1 MLLTNNHFTPI
12 IGIDL
17 HFNTLPP
24 FNPIH
29 PYIGIVMD
37 IMDYIPFIGS
47 SVNVNSIPRGVT
59 DTGGNILTFIHIPLF
74 TGPFAMMPMIGH
86 ESMNFFGS
94 VNSYIEGR
102 RISPKGYM
110 KMTCNDIG
118 IPLSLTPG
126 KKMRPIPSL
135 FAPTSFSLPIP
146 TGMPVN
152 IAGPYVPDF
161 MGILINLL
169 AGYGFG
175 ALFKVLGKAM
185 SKLLKKLN
193 KLAKK
198 AFGKSNRMSKF
209 LCKKGFEPVDLI
221 QGIVFYEYIDFELPG
236 PIPLV
241 WERIWNSDAENEHQ
255 LGHGYHHSYD
265 LPMKIVYND
274 QVIAVCLP
282 DGRTCGFPILE
293 DGQKFYHRMERLTL
307 KRDGNT
313 YNLYH
318 HTKRLNY
325 YYTPVDSEYY
335 VPVSITN
342 TAGQAVSLF
351 YSGKSLVGITDSCGR
366 VITFDLDH
374 KSRISGIY
382 LESLKGRSL
391 LVAYEYNEAGDLAVI
406 KDALLQAVT
415 IEYNNHLMVA
425 KTDRNGQT
433 FYWEYDAEKRC
444 THTWGDEGLLEGWL
458 EYHPELGYN
467 IITDALGNQSVYYYN
482 EDFLCTQIKDALGNS
497 RFYEYTETFEL
508 YREID
513 EEGYL
518 TGYTYD
524 EKGNLTAVI
533 QPDSAQYTY
542 VYDENDRLIIAN
554 DPEGGTTIWNYDE
567 EGNLKTTIAPDKGI
581 TAFSYNENGLVS
593 EIRDVNKGITQLEY
607 DAEFNLV
614 KLTLPY
620 GEIATWTYNEKGEVE
635 KAVNPEGGV
644 QKFSYDPLGRVTQII
659 HPDHTSVQLRYN
671 AYDEVIHAKDQ
682 DHDVKFTYTPLGNLK
697 MREENGVKVEFNYN
711 RNEELVNVKNEH
723 NELYRFERDG
733 NGDVIREI
741 GFDGLSRSYHR
752 DRAGRLIFVER
763 PADRWTKFENDAL
776 GRITRAEYHDETWE
790 AFSYNKKGQLVEAV
804 NSEMAVR
811 LQRDVLGRIV
821 KEIQSEHIVESVY
834 NRNGSKTLISSSLGA
849 KIMHDYDKM
858 GRLSATV
865 AKTEILEASWEMKL
879 KYNAVGLELSR
890 NMSGGVESK
899 WEYDNVGRPLQH
911 KVNAKHTIVR
921 HRKYSWSAN
930 NRLWRMVNDING
942 LETGYSH
949 DAFGNLAW
957 ARYEDGQYDYKLPDE
972 VGNLFKTKQKND
984 RDYGAGGK
992 LLRDTDYKYSYDA
1005 EGNLVA
1011 KDGKDIWK
1019 YEWFGNG
1026 MLKAVVRPDN
1036 TVVNFEYDALGRRSA
1051 KIVKNNITRFVWN
1064 ANILLHEWQYD
1075 NSDRPKWIVDKNGFL
1090 VTDKSEPL
1098 SNEMITWIFEEGTF
1112 KPTAKIE
1119 GDKKY
1124 SIVTDY
1130 LGTPC
1135 MAFDENGQKVWGA
1148 ELDIYGKI
1156 RTLEGEKCFVPFR
1169 YQGQYEDIETGLYYN
1184 RFRYYDSNSGNYIK
1198 QDPISIL
1205 GGNQLYGY
1213 VKDTMALVDVFG
1225 LMPLAN
1231 PVNQGHHFVPHQAA
1245 TDLGI
1250 KPFNSQTG
1258 VPSMYWDDSQFTTGE
1273 NHSAMHG
1280 YNNIGSDTKPLVKAS
1295 QIQKKGLTNDQ
1306 WLGTLEKHY
1315 NNPAIQQYK
1324 GDLHIIN
1331 ADGTKGK
1338 LIKANVS
1345 PAEAWD
1351 LTKKWAKDKG
1361 YDIKCS

>member
-29 PYIGIVMD
+29 PYIGIVLD

-175 ALFKVLGKAM
+175 ALFKVLGKAL

-198 AFGKSNRMSKF
+198 AFGKSNRLSKF

-241 WERIWNSDAENEHQ
+241 WERVWNSDAENEHQ

-265 LPMKIVYND
+265 LPMKIVYD
-274 QVIAVCLP
+274 GEVIAVCLT

-293 DGQKFYHRMERLTL
+293 DGQEFYHRMERLTL
-307 KRDGNT
+307 RREGNN

-318 HTKRLNY
+318 HIKRLNY
-325 YYTPVDSEYY
+325 HYTPVDSEYY

-342 TAGQAVSLF
+342 TAGQVVSLF

-374 KSRISGIY
+374 KNRISGIY

-415 IEYNNHLMVA
+415 IEYDNHLMVA

-444 THTWGDEGLLEGWL
+444 THTWGDDGLLEGWL

-497 RFYEYTETFEL
+497 KFYEYTETFEL

-581 TAFSYNENGLVS
+581 TAFNYNENGLVS

-620 GEIATWTYNEKGEVE
+620 GEVATWTYNEKGEVE

-671 AYDEVIHAKDQ
+671 AYDEVIHAKDN
-682 DHDVKFTYTPLGNLK
+682 DHDVKFAYTPLGSLK

-711 RNEELVNVKNEH
+711 RNEELVNIKNEH
-723 NELYRFERDG
+723 NELYRF
-733 NGDVIREI
+733 IRNANSEVVEEI
-741 GFDGLSRSYHR
+741 GFDDLKRYYRR
-752 DRAGRLIFVER
+752 DRSGNVVRIDR
-763 PADRWTKFENDAL
+763 PDERWTEYEYDAV
-776 GRITRAEYHDETWE
+776 GRIIRSEHYDQTWE
-790 AFSYNKKGQLVEAV
+790 AFSYDKRGLLIAAV
-804 NSEMAVR
+804 NPQVTVA
-811 LQRDVLGRIV
+811 LKRDAMGRI
-821 KEIQSEHIVESVY
+821 IRDTQGEHSVLSTY
-834 NRNGSKTLISSSLGA
+834 NRNGARTIVISSLGA
-849 KIMHDYDKM
+849 EITHEYDKM
-858 GRLSATV
+858 DNLSATG
-865 AKTEILEASWEMKL
+865 AKTELLESSWEMKL
-879 KYNAVGLELSR
+879 QHDAMGQEVSR
-890 NMSGGVESK
+890 IMSGGIESY
-899 WEYDNVGRPLQH
+899 WEYDNGGYPISH
-911 KVNAKHTIVR
+911 KVHAKGRTAR
-921 HRKYSWSAN
+921 HRRYGWSAN
-930 NRLWRMVNDING
+930 NRLWRMVNE
-942 LETGYSH
+942 LTGGEIGYAH
-949 DAFGNLAW
+949 DNFGNLAW
-957 ARYEDGQYDYKLPDE
+957 AKYEDGQYDYKLPDE

-984 RDYGAGGK
+984 REYGAGGK
-992 LLRDTDYKYSYDA
+992 LLRDTEYKYTYDG
-1005 EGNLVA
+1005 EGNLTA
-1011 KDGKDIWK
+1011 KDGKDNWK
-1019 YEWFGNG
+1019 YDWQGNG
-1026 MLKAVVRPDN
+1026 MLKAVTKPDG
-1036 TVVNFEYDALGRRSA
+1036 TLVAFEYDALGRRTA
-1051 KIVKNNITRFVWN
+1051 KIVKDTINRFVWDGN
-1064 ANILLHEWQYD
+1064 TLLHEWQY
-1075 NSDRPKWIVDKNGFL
+1075 NLQDRPQWLVDEAGFL
-1090 VTDKSEPL
+1090 VNDNPEPISENL
-1098 SNEMITWIFEEGTF
+1098 TTWIFEERTF
-1112 KPTAKIE
+1112 KPTAKIV
-1119 GDKKY
+1119 GNKKY

-1135 MAFDENGQKVWGA
+1135 QAFDENGEKVWEA

-1156 RTLEGEKCFVPFR
+1156 RKLDGEKCFVPFR

-1184 RFRYYDSNSGNYIK
+1184 RFRYYSSDTGSYLS
-1198 QDPISIL
+1198 QDPIGL
-1205 GGNQLYGY
+1205 MGNNPNFYAY
-1213 VKDTMALVDVFG
+1213 VTDNNSLIDVFG
-1225 LMPLAN
+1225 CNMFNPITWTAPSSGTGNTYKVFQQDIDWDLVDSKGRTNLQRAAKGNAPLGADGKSIN
-1231 PVNQGHHFVPHQAA
+1231 LHHSKQNGKGPLFEV
-1245 TDLGI
+1245 
-1250 KPFNSQTG
+1250 
-1258 VPSMYWDDSQFTTGE
+1258 
-1273 NHSAMHG
+1273 
-1280 YNNIGSDTKPLVKAS
+1280 SDTIHKKYDRSNALHPYKVDGSGKHPHFPVDRDAFDLDRGNYWRSRARKEKARRA
-1295 QIQKKGLTNDQ
+1295 K
-1306 WLGTLEKHY
+1306 
-1315 NNPAIQQYK
+1315 
-1324 GDLHIIN
+1324 
-1331 ADGTKGK
+1331 
-1338 LIKANVS
+1338 IKVCN
-1345 PAEAWD
+1345 
-1351 LTKKWAKDKG
+1351 
-1361 YDIKCS
+1361 